1 VQLLVGRMEDI
12 QDEIK
17 CIFFSEFHPTAGPM
31 ITYQVPDKYISREV
45 FDAINVYIITK
56 PELQG
61 RTITINSLGHKI
73 VGCPVCI
80 EDKKY
85 SRNAFIFNLCFVFLP
100 TAATKQYEEVVKK
113 LADYLTTLEKE
124 SEFLSSEK
132 SRSRLPEILELIME
146 ELNQLESCTI
156 PINESTKIYLKV
168 VPSHVD
174 PVCVESHDVPIINRC
189 QLTKMIG
196 HWDLAT
202 QQLLP
207 YMDGFKHV
215 ARIAIEADVDIN
227 IVKAC
232 VQNLCY
238 HGAIKLISVFQYSNV
253 YMPTPEINT
262 LASDEEMQTE
272 CVNFVATSSSL
283 PLFKD
288 IFPLYA
294 SLTPGLT
301 VRDLCARHNPHTLG
315 INERKLIQFGLM
327 TGVIRRLKKYPIK
340 LANEAGS
347 SKMRDLYRWF
357 NGQHSYDE
365 ICTLTGQS
373 YQELDSKVESDSS
386 IVVCWK

>member
-1 VQLLVGRMEDI
+1 MEDM

-17 CIFFSEFHPTAGPM
+17 CIFFSEFHPEAGPR
-31 ITYQVPDKYISREV
+31 ITYQVPDKYISKEV

-85 SRNAFIFNLCFVFLP
+85 ARNEFIFNLCFVFLP
-100 TAATKQYEEVVKK
+100 KTDTTQYEEVVKK
-113 LADYLTTLEKE
+113 LADYFTTLERE
-124 SEFLSSEK
+124 SEFLSREK
-132 SRSRLPEILELIME
+132 SRGRIPEILELILE

-156 PINESTKIYLKV
+156 PINESTKIHLKV
-168 VPSHVD
+168 VPSHVE
-174 PVCVESHDVPIINRC
+174 PVYVEGHDVPIINRC
-189 QLTKMIG
+189 HLTTIIG

-253 YMPTPEINT
+253 YMPTPGIST
-262 LASDEEMQTE
+262 LADDEEMQTE
-272 CVNFVATSSSL
+272 CIRFVATTPSNPPS
-283 PLFKD
+283 FRD

-294 SLTPGLT
+294 CLTPGTT

-315 INERKLIQFGLM
+315 IDERKLIQFGLM
-327 TGVIRRLKKYPIK
+327 TGVIRRLEKYPIK
-340 LANEAGS
+340 LPNEPGS
-347 SKMRDLYRWF
+347 SRMRHLYRWF
-357 NGQHSYDE
+357 NGRHSYDE

-373 YQELDSKVESDSS
+373 YQELDSKVESDPS